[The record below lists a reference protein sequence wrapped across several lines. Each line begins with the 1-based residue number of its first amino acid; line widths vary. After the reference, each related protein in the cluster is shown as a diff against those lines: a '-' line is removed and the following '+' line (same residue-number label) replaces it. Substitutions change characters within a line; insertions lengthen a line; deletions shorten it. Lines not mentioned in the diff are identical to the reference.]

1 MTLTCSA
8 ISPTL
13 SCKKYF
19 NHLLFFII
27 LLFLLHDPTIILRKQ
42 ESSVAHYD
50 SRTITVLAW
59 QMSDCIDRSPHHRQ
73 RMVAHGFRKDYLWK
87 AQQWDHFNYG
97 FRLHSQ
103 MPHQQD
109 HSSVI
114 DAYDASVTGG
124 CVKNTTNHIRLLD
137 KS

>member
-1 MTLTCSA
+1 MLLSCSA
-8 ISPTL
+8 IRPTL
-13 SCKKYF
+13 RCKKYY

-27 LLFLLHDPTIILRKQ
+27 LLLSSHDPTIIHRKQ
-42 ESSVAHYD
+42 DSSVAHYA

-73 RMVAHGFRKDYLWK
+73 RGFRKDSLWK
-87 AQQWDHFNYG
+87 VQQWDHFNHG

-109 HSSVI
+109 HASAI
-114 DAYDASVTGG
+114 DVYDASVTGG